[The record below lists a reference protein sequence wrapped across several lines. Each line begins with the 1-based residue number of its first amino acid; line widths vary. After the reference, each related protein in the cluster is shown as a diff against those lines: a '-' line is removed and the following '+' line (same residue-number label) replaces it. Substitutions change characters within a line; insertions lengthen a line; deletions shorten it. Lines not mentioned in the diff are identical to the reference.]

1 MKPTIP
7 AAPDEWVCVGHQ
19 STFGTRTALKVH
31 GRQVTVLRLKRR
43 HPIATTSTSTSSSSS
58 SSSSS
63 SWLWTCLDSVCY
75 HAGGPLM
82 QGKLVNVENNR
93 TCVSCPW
100 HSYLVDV
107 FTGEGL
113 YLDLSR
119 KYCSK
124 GVRQRV
130 HSVKVDSENDHVYV
144 RLNQNDKEGSIQSD
158 EYAYKA
164 RNFAHGSDVPTQSF
178 PDW

>member
-1 MKPTIP
+1 M
-7 AAPDEWVCVGHQ
+7 
-19 STFGTRTALKVH
+19 
-31 GRQVTVLRLKRR
+31 
-43 HPIATTSTSTSSSSS
+43 
-58 SSSSS
+58 
-63 SWLWTCLDSVCY
+63 DSVCY

-82 QGKLVNVENNR
+82 QGKLVNVDNR

-158 EYAYKA
+158 EYAYKG
-164 RNFAHGSDVPTQSF
+164 RNFARGSDVPTQSF